1 MYFSGRVG
9 GAGLLICCKGGY
21 DDDEDD
27 DDDGEEEELC
37 ILAGEGGGGER
48 AAAGRRGQDM
58 VATLPAR
65 VAAHGTARSCILY
78 LYFTFCIYVVDF
90 STGYGRTL
98 CTTLHDFCVFQ
109 HF

>member
-1 MYFSGRVG
+1 
-9 GAGLLICCKGGY
+9 
-21 DDDEDD
+21 
-27 DDDGEEEELC
+27 
-37 ILAGEGGGGER
+37 
-48 AAAGRRGQDM
+48 M

-98 CTTLHDFCVFQ
+98 CTTLHDCLCFPTFLNYDVSSQQTTATFPQ
-109 HF
+109 RIL